1 MKRSGLIFILI
12 ALVGALLITRGLV
25 AQPGYTD
32 AFYHFNAA
40 ERLASGQGLTED
52 YLWMYIGA
60 PDSLPAP
67 SHLYWMPMTSLM
79 TALGMWIF
87 NAPGDYAA
95 AQTPLALMLAGT
107 ACVGYWLGLELGG
120 KRRHAWV
127 AGLITLFSG
136 FFMRFWGATDTF
148 APYALFGSLSLVFM
162 GLGVKSGESQKMV
175 KNPTLTLSLR
185 DFLRSPEFREGT
197 KYEAN
202 LSPSLL
208 NSEERGWG
216 KGVGRKIVVSFS
228 ISSQTHPYIW
238 FALCGAM
245 AALGHLTRADG
256 VLLLIVGWAVVGWA
270 WRTISLQKLVLS
282 IFIMTAV
289 YLIVMSPWIVRSLNT
304 IGSPLPVGGT
314 QGIWYTAYDDI
325 FNYPPDSSPQ
335 TFFADGIGLL
345 LSSRWDALR
354 ENLGT
359 FVAIEGMIVLTPLML
374 IGLWMRRRD
383 AFLRGFW
390 LYALGVHLAMTFVF
404 TFPGVRGGL
413 FHSVAALLPWWAAL
427 GAVGLDD
434 VVDWVAKRRRKWN
447 ATTAKWI
454 FSSALVI
461 FVVFLSLLISLP
473 RRVNVGTPTL
483 YSQLSEVIPVGSR
496 VMINDPA
503 QLYYFTG
510 LGGVVLPNEPPDVI
524 PEIAQKYGVGYLLL
538 EGVTDNGQ
546 AAASAKLWSIL
557 AQNPD
562 FLIPVPLDY
571 PGVKLYE
578 IRDDAL

>member
-1 MKRSGLIFILI
+1 MKRTDIIFVVA
-12 ALVGALLITRGLV
+12 ALLGAFLITRGLV
-25 AQPGYTD
+25 AQPGFTD

-40 ERLASGQGLTED
+40 ERLVSGQGLTED

-60 PDSLPAP
+60 PESLPAP
-67 SHLYWMPMTSLM
+67 SHLYWMPMTSL
-79 TALGMWIF
+79 TAAFGMWLF

-95 AQTPLALMLAGT
+95 AQIPLAIMLAGT
-107 ACVGYWLGLELGG
+107 ACISYWLGLRLGG

-127 AGLITLFSG
+127 AGFVTLFSG

-148 APYALFGSLSLVFM
+148 APYALFGSLSVVFM
-162 GLGVKSGESQKMV
+162 GLGVGGK
-175 KNPTLTLSLR
+175 
-185 DFLRSPEFREGT
+185 EG
-197 KYEAN
+197 
-202 LSPSLL
+202 
-208 NSEERGWG
+208 G
-216 KGVGRKIVVSFS
+216 
-228 ISSQTHPYIW
+228 SQTRPYVW
-238 FALCGAM
+238 FALCGVIAG
-245 AALGHLTRADG
+245 LGHLTRADG
-256 VLLLIVGWAVVGWA
+256 VLLLLVGWVIVGAHRRA
-270 WRTISLQKLVLS
+270 PLS
-282 IFIMTAV
+282 KRAASVFIMTAA
-289 YLIVMSPWIVRSLNT
+289 YLTVMSPWIIRNLNA

-335 TFFADGIGLL
+335 IFFADGLGLL

-359 FVAIEGMIVLTPLML
+359 FVAVEGMIVLVPLML
-374 IGLWMRRRD
+374 VGLWVRRRD

-390 LYALGVHLAMTFVF
+390 LYALGLHIAMTFVF

-413 FHSVAALLPWWAAL
+413 FHSAAALLPWWAAL

-434 VVDWVAKRRRKWN
+434 GVDWVAKRRRKWN

-454 FSSALVI
+454 FSAALVL
-461 FVVFLSLLISLP
+461 FVAFLSLSLALP
-473 RRVNVGTPTL
+473 RRVNAGTPAL
-483 YSQLSEVIPVGSR
+483 YQMLSESIPPGSR

-510 LGGVVLPNEPPDVI
+510 LGGVVLPNELADVI
-524 PEIAQKYGVGYLLL
+524 PEIAQKYAVRYLLL
-538 EGVTDNGQ
+538 EGVTGEER
-546 AAASAKLWSIL
+546 AAASPKLWSIL
-557 AQNPD
+557 SAPPD
-562 FLIPVPLDY
+562 FLIPVPFDY